1 MTEKPTHDRKMLQLF
16 TLSISESKTLISC
29 PLVVHFHIKLRS
41 TIPNV
46 VTKLV
51 DSAWSEQLWTASTKA
66 IMTDVLFLL
75 GDKTFGAHRSILSA
89 RSPVFAAMFASGM
102 KEAKTGK
109 VLIEDVDSSL
119 FGIFLKFLY
128 TGIFEPSSRD
138 RELFTV
144 ADKYQVETLTELC
157 RSATETVE
165 TENILKTF
173 LSC

>member
-1 MTEKPTHDRKMLQLF
+1 
-16 TLSISESKTLISC
+16 
-29 PLVVHFHIKLRS
+29 
-41 TIPNV
+41 
-46 VTKLV
+46 
-51 DSAWSEQLWTASTKA
+51 
-66 IMTDVLFLL
+66 MTDVEFLVEEEA
-75 GDKTFGAHRSILSA
+75 FGAHRSLLSA
-89 RSPVFAAMFASGM
+89 RSPVLAAMFTSGM

-128 TGIFEPSSRD
+128 TGTFEPSSRD

-157 RSATETVE
+157 RSATKTVE

-173 LSC
+173 LSCWSILLYCV